1 MSTAVE
7 VAAVAALRVQ
17 KRHQAADLR
26 MVTRPLYPWQVP
38 PAQPWDVWMMLG
50 GRGSGKTEG
59 GARYVNDHANG
70 PACIKDGRAPH
81 RIAVVAPSHDDAV
94 DTCVRGETGL
104 LYVNPGIKFRP
115 GSALHADLTWPNGAE
130 AELFGAFTPEDVERF
145 RGPQH
150 CLVWGEEFATWRKLE
165 EAWEQIAFGLRLGEH
180 PHAVIGTT
188 PKRRALVKSLA
199 TDADTKVTKGRTSEA
214 YGLPEHRKAKLY
226 ARYGGTTMGRQELDA
241 ELIEDVDGAVWTR
254 DLIRYRTP
262 SQRMNVE
269 TKQLIPDMARIVVG
283 VDPNVSDGNDEAG
296 IVIDGLGN
304 DGKGYTLGDYSVDGG
319 PKVWARRAV
328 QAYEDFAADRIVAE
342 VNNGGDLV
350 ASVIHVINPNVPIEL
365 VHASRGKRTRAEP
378 VMALYE
384 QGKWLHV
391 EPFPELEDQMCSYT
405 GAPGEDSPDRMDAH
419 VWAASELF
427 DIKADV
433 STWGGG
439 ASWGGIG
446 TVADS
451 GPVMARSWG

>member
-1 MSTAVE
+1 MTAGLLHRVDPDT
-7 VAAVAALRVQ
+7 ARMAVAL
-17 KRHQAADLR
+17 AAQRIKARTEASAQR
-26 MVTRPLYPWQVP
+26 MVDRPLYPWQIP
-38 PAQPWDVWMMLG
+38 PAKPWDVWMMLG

-70 PACIKDGRAPH
+70 PACIEDGRAPH
-81 RIAVVAPSHDDAV
+81 RIAVVAPSHDDSV

-104 LYVNPGIKFRP
+104 LYVNPSIKFRP

-150 CLVWGEEFATWRKLE
+150 CLVWAEEFATWRKLD
-165 EAWEQIAFGLRLGEH
+165 EAWEQIAFGLRLGPD

-199 TDADTKVTKGRTSEA
+199 ADVDTKVTKGRTAEA

-241 ELIEDVDGAVWTR
+241 ELIEDVDGALWTR
-254 DLIRYRTP
+254 DLIVYRTP
-262 SQRMNVE
+262 AQRMNLQ
-269 TKQLIPDMARIVVG
+269 TKSLIPDMARIVVG

-296 IVIDGLGN
+296 IVVDALGN
-304 DGKGYTLGDYSVDGG
+304 DGKGYTLADYSTEGG

-328 QAYEDFAADRIVAE
+328 QAYDDFSADRIVAE
-342 VNNGGDLV
+342 ANNGGDLV
-350 ASVIHVINPNVPIEL
+350 ATVIRVIAPHVPIEL
-365 VHASRGKRTRAEP
+365 VHASKGKRTRAEP
-378 VMALYE
+378 VAALYE
-384 QGKWLHV
+384 QGKWRHV

-427 DIKADV
+427 GIRAEE
-433 STWGGG
+433 TAWG
-439 ASWGGIG
+439 
-446 TVADS
+446 S
-451 GPVMARSWG
+451 GPVWGSA